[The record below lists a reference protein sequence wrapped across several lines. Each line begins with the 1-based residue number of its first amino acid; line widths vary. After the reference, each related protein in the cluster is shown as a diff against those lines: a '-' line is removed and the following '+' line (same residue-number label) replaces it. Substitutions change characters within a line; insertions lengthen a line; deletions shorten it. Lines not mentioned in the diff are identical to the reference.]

1 MFWDKWKTGGLI
13 RNPASSQGLNED
25 AGMPMRILMKRPITK
40 TVTLFLVVSGGK
52 MVVAI
57 ILQRRISI
65 TPNIQ
70 KRMSSKIYFGLSF
83 QINLQ
88 LNRCNPAEL
97 V

>member
-1 MFWDKWKTGGLI
+1 
-13 RNPASSQGLNED
+13 
-25 AGMPMRILMKRPITK
+25 
-40 TVTLFLVVSGGK
+40 

-83 QINLQ
+83 
-88 LNRCNPAEL
+88 
-97 V
+97 

>member
-83 QINLQ
+83 
-88 LNRCNPAEL
+88 
-97 V
+97 